1 MALTRLGSNQSVNL
15 ANNVTGTLPIANGG
29 TAVTTAA
36 ALANTGNMVLIKTVV
51 ANNDATVEFING
63 SSGVVIDS
71 TYRQYILKGSNIT
84 ADANGETYFAFRESG
99 SFQNTN
105 YARVYSRLRRTSTAD
120 GQDVSSSWTDGTAG
134 IRLEHNYTGQSPKA
148 TNYEV
153 IINNPDDGTL
163 LTSCMFHT
171 WGANQ
176 ESEDKFAG
184 LRGGAYYRGN
194 GNAVD
199 GFRFDHSGGDL
210 YGTFSLYGV
219 KA

>member
-1 MALTRLGSNQSVNL
+1 MPLIKLNAQSATALDATKL
-15 ANNVTGTLPIANGG
+15 
-29 TAVTTAA
+29 
-36 ALANTGNMVLIKTVV
+36 TGNLPAISGASLTGVSSDFVLIKSIT
-51 ANNDATVEFING
+51 ASNDAQVQFING

-71 TYRQYILKGSNIT
+71 TYKQYIIKAYNIT
-84 ADANGETYFAFRESG
+84 SSANGETYFAFRESG

-105 YARVYSRLRRTSTAD
+105 YARIYFRLNRTSGAD
-120 GQDVSSSWTDGTAG
+120 GTAHSSSWTDGTAG

-148 TNYEV
+148 TNYEI
-153 IINNPDDGTL
+153 IINNPDHSTL

-176 ESEDKFAG
+176 ESEDRFQG
-184 LRGGAYYRGN
+184 IRGGAYYRNN

-199 GFRFDHSGGDL
+199 GFQFDHSGGNL

>member
-1 MALTRLGSNQSVNL
+1 MAITRLGPNSVNL
-15 ANNVTGTLPIANGG
+15 TSAVTGTLPVTNGG

-36 ALANTGNMVLIKTVV
+36 ALANTGNLVLIKTVV

-63 SSGVVIDS
+63 SNDVVIDS
-71 TYRQYILKGSNIT
+71 TYKQYIIKGFNIT

-99 SFQNTN
+99 SFQNGD
-105 YARVYSRLRRTSTAD
+105 YARIYSRLER
-120 GQDVSSSWTDGTAG
+120 VSGSGSQSVGSNWTDNSHG
-134 IRLEHNYTGQSPKA
+134 IRIEHNYTGQSPKA
-148 TNYEV
+148 SNFD
-153 IINNPDDGTL
+153 IIVNNPDDSTL

-176 ESEDKFAG
+176 ESQDRYMG
-184 LRGGAYYRGN
+184 MRGGGYYKDN

>member
-1 MALTRLGSNQSVNL
+1 MPLIKLNATQGL
-15 ANNVTGTLPIANGG
+15 TGTLPAVSGANLTGIASDF
-29 TAVTTAA
+29 
-36 ALANTGNMVLIKTVV
+36 VLIKSIT

-63 SSGVVIDS
+63 SSGAVIDS
-71 TYRQYILKGSNIT
+71 TYKQYIIKGFNIT
-84 ADANGETYFAFRESG
+84 ADANGETYFAFRESS
-99 SFQNTN
+99 SFQNGT
-105 YARVYSRLRRTSTAD
+105 YARIYSRLERTSGGS
-120 GQDVSSSWTDGTAG
+120 GQSVGSTWAESSYGL
-134 IRLEHNYTGQSPKA
+134 RLEHNYTGQSPKA
-148 TNYEV
+148 SNFD
-153 IINNPDDGTL
+153 IIVNNPDDSTL

-176 ESEDKFAG
+176 ESQDKYMG
-184 LRGGAYYRGN
+184 MRGGAFYKDN

>member
-1 MALTRLGSNQSVNL
+1 MPLTKLNATFGLENALPAVSGANL
-15 ANNVTGTLPIANGG
+15 TGIASDF
-29 TAVTTAA
+29 
-36 ALANTGNMVLIKTVV
+36 VLIKSIT

-71 TYRQYILKGSNIT
+71 TYKQYIIKGFNIT
-84 ADANGETYFAFRESG
+84 ADANGETYFAFRESS

-105 YARVYSRLRRTSTAD
+105 YARVYSRLERTSSSD
-120 GQDVSSSWTDGTAG
+120 GQSVSSSWTDGSAG
-134 IRLEHNYTGQSPKA
+134 IRIEHNYTGQSPKA
-148 TNYEV
+148 SNFD
-153 IINNPDDGTL
+153 IIVNNPDNSTL

-176 ESEDKFAG
+176 ESTDKFMG
-184 LRGGAYYRGN
+184 MRGGGYYRGN